1 MKALHLHGW
10 DVTPTEAREIQ
21 LQLRSRFEREDCITK
36 VKHVAGAEVVD
47 RQMRFSG
54 NLSTAY

>member
-1 MKALHLHGW
+1 MKALHLLRW
-10 DVTPTEAREIQ
+10 DVTPAEAREIQ
-21 LQLRSRFEREDCITK
+21 LQLRSRLEREDRIPN

-47 RQMRFSG
+47 RQMRFSV